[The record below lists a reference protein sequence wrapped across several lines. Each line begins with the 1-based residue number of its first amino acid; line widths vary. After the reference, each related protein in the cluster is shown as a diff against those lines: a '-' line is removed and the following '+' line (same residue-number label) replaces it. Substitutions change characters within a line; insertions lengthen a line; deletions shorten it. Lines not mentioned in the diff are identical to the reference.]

1 MRVSG
6 ASRTL
11 SLLQDLLQIAV
22 SSDAAKDSFGLW
34 VEVCIICGYAIEV
47 KEVRGGIIILAVF
60 NSLVKREARIG
71 IAGWQGCVCV
81 WGGGGVC
88 NGRQ

>member
-1 MRVSG
+1 MCTCVWSE
-6 ASRTL
+6 SHIV
-11 SLLQDLLQIAV
+11 LLQDLLQIAV
-22 SSDAAKDSFGLW
+22 SSDEAKDSFGLW

-47 KEVRGGIIILAVF
+47 KEVRGGIVILAVF

-71 IAGWQGCVCV
+71 IAGWQGCLWEGV
-81 WGGGGVC
+81 GVC